1 MCQICTKVIPGEQ
14 QLVLGKDKAFTFDH
28 LFDVDSTQE
37 AIYNTSVRQL
47 IDGSVVNVDL
57 LIDF

>member
-28 LFDVDSTQE
+28 LYDVDSTQE